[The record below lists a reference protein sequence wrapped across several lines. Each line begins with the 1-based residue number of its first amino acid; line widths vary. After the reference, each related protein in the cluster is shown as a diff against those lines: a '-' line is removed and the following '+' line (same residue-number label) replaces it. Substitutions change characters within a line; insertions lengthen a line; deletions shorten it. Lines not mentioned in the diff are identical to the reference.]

1 MKKKPASLPK
11 MSIAE
16 DLFFKNSYN
25 SIKYTVSVFTYN
37 LKTVVP
43 NIEACLKN
51 SRLFDHILQVRLA

>member
-16 DLFFKNSYN
+16 DLFKKNSYN

-51 SRLFDHILQVRLA
+51 SRLFDHILQVCLA